1 MKNKIKGRIA
11 KIDINDIM
19 PVFILL
25 AILIVFG
32 IATKGAIFSLS
43 NLQDLFNQSVVTLA
57 AGLGMIFVVSMGGT
71 DISHGSLVATI
82 CAIICICA
90 DQFGAWTVFP
100 VAILVGVCSGL
111 FIGICNAIFKVN
123 SFMLTLSMLIAYRA
137 MSNLLLRNNE
147 YFFPSSL
154 DFVNGMLF
162 KVIAIVVLLVIFGYI
177 LMYTPFG
184 NYLKAIGENEKA
196 AIHVGINV
204 KKVKIMAFVISGA
217 MAGVAAIFTMARIGG
232 TSTTTGVGLEMRAL
246 LAMYLC
252 GVPVHGGYHT
262 KIHKLIIG
270 APTVML
276 LEKSLVL
283 CGFSGGYVQLIK
295 GLILL
300 AAVVISNNVSGD
312 SQRWFRKKRQAA
324 ETGAGEMQM

>member
-1 MKNKIKGRIA
+1 MKKEMKKRIE

-25 AILIVFG
+25 AIIVVFG
-32 IATKGAIFSLS
+32 IATKGALFTLS
-43 NLQDLFNQSVVTLA
+43 NLQDIFNQSVVTLM

-71 DISHGSLVATI
+71 DISHGSLVSVI
-82 CAIICICA
+82 CALLCISA
-90 DQFGAWTVFP
+90 NQFGAWSVFP
-100 VAILVGVCSGL
+100 TAILVGMCSGL

-137 MSNLLLRNNE
+137 LSNLLLRDNQ
-147 YFFPSSL
+147 YFFPSEL
-154 DFVNGMLF
+154 DFVNSLLF
-162 KVIAIVVLLVIFGYI
+162 KVVAVVVLVVLLGYL

-184 NYLKAIGENEKA
+184 SYLKAIGENEMA
-196 AIHVGINV
+196 AIHTGINV
-204 KKVKIMAFVISGA
+204 KKIKIMAFVISGA
-217 MAGVAAIFTMARIGG
+217 MAGVAAIFNMARIGG
-232 TSTTTGVGLEMRAL
+232 TATTMGSGLEMRAL

-252 GVPVHGGYHT
+252 VVPVHGGYRT

-300 AAVVISNNVSGD
+300 VAVVVSNNVSGED
-312 SQRWFRKKRQAA
+312 RKRIGKKRQAVQA
-324 ETGAGEMQM
+324 KSGEI